1 MKRLVIT
8 GATSFIGKAI
18 IRAADE
24 FDIKA
29 VVRRNSDKA
38 VELRKMPNVEVIER
52 NMDEY
57 ATLGSA
63 VGAADCYIHLAWKG
77 TRGED
82 RMDEALQRE
91 NYVYGMQAI
100 ESMLAAGCKRV
111 ITAGSQAEYGN
122 VTGLITEE
130 VPCNPNTSY
139 GNYKLR
145 LYETVSQLCEE
156 KGVSHKEP
164 RIFSIYGPGDYKN
177 TLIMSL
183 IAKLSRNES
192 CDLTAGTQKWDYL
205 HVDDAAAAILTL
217 ATAECPDGAYNLA
230 SGDVRTLRD
239 YIEELY
245 EILQSDSKL
254 NFGAIPYPPTGAVSI
269 EPCIQKIQSLTG
281 WKAKVCFRD
290 GINRMIA
297 CQSLL

>member
-91 NYVYGMQAI
+91 NYV
-100 ESMLAAGCKRV
+100 
-111 ITAGSQAEYGN
+111 
-122 VTGLITEE
+122 
-130 VPCNPNTSY
+130 
-139 GNYKLR
+139 
-145 LYETVSQLCEE
+145 
-156 KGVSHKEP
+156 
-164 RIFSIYGPGDYKN
+164 
-177 TLIMSL
+177 
-183 IAKLSRNES
+183 
-192 CDLTAGTQKWDYL
+192 
-205 HVDDAAAAILTL
+205 
-217 ATAECPDGAYNLA
+217 
-230 SGDVRTLRD
+230 
-239 YIEELY
+239 
-245 EILQSDSKL
+245 
-254 NFGAIPYPPTGAVSI
+254 
-269 EPCIQKIQSLTG
+269 
-281 WKAKVCFRD
+281 
-290 GINRMIA
+290 
-297 CQSLL
+297 